1 MLTPGAQTIL
11 TWVFR
16 LVGLFLLAV
25 GVITGVGVTI
35 CAGVIFFG
43 MPVVALAGKSN
54 PSDPSLARLRKIH
67 DRASVNG
74 PEWWDNTEKRWI
86 GQAERDS
93 WVAGDPYAA
102 RITVEQAFGNDPLAE
117 HAQTIQGL
125 RTQHAM
131 GILTSEQLTDC
142 IDNIEQVA
150 EVAGDR
156 RLQCGCSEKHPNPK
170 CRHVKAYKRPPRKG
184 PESESIRRAR
194 EVFGTASH
202 KTLTQINQDLKAL
215 ERKADKTLREVERGE
230 ADLRVT
236 RDVFESMRRKLSA
249 TDAPG
254 QIVTLAEGSKPEF
267 VLHPKAAHCE
277 SCASVYT
284 DQSNEPVA
292 RYCDGSCNR

>member
-150 EVAGDR
+150 EVAGD
-156 RLQCGCSEKHPNPK
+156 
-170 CRHVKAYKRPPRKG
+170 KRPPRKG
-184 PESESIRRAR
+184 PSKRPESESIRRAR
-194 EVFGTASH
+194 EVFGTKAF
-202 KTLTQINQDLKAL
+202 TQINHDLKAL